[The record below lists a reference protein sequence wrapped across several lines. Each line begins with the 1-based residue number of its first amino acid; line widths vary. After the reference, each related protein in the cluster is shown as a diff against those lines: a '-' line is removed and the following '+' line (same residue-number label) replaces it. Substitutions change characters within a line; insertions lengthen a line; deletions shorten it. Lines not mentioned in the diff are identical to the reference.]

1 MTNYF
6 FQCGYSR
13 QLSAIITLGNNF
25 VTSVRFFDEALLKTG
40 SSEHASVAHFVEFFL
55 FCFVFFSMSYKDFSV
70 KSKLILTVSN
80 REIIT
85 LDFTV

>member
-1 MTNYF
+1 M
-6 FQCGYSR
+6 
-13 QLSAIITLGNNF
+13 
-25 VTSVRFFDEALLKTG
+25 TSVRFFDEALLKTG
-40 SSEHASVAHFVEFFL
+40 SSEHASVAHFIEFFFL
-55 FCFVFFSMSYKDFSV
+55 FCFVIFSMSYKDFSV